1 MMNPHDLVRPHL
13 KGLPKTVHGG
23 QGWRHA
29 GIEDYSHNL
38 NPFGPPDIISMLI
51 SASGQIGH
59 YPDDDCAELK
69 DVMTKRFK
77 VEKENIIIGSGSS
90 GIIRMF
96 PNTFMEPG
104 DKAII
109 SRPSF
114 AEYSHQCRIVG
125 ANIVDNL
132 LLESDEFR
140 INYDSLSNLVSKGAK
155 AVYIC
160 NPNNPTGRVEPRE
173 KILSFVEFCE
183 RKNVLVFLDE
193 TLLELVPDY
202 EDISCVGYVNEYPN
216 LLVAGS
222 LTKSFAIPGIRIGFG
237 FGSKEIVEEMDK
249 VRMTW
254 NVGQMEQSVA
264 KILIRDHMDY
274 VHRAAEIMS
283 KESKWMYDKLKDI
296 GFPVTTPTDSYFFF
310 NSLRPLEVDAGTFV
324 ERMLSNGFMVRDCSS
339 FGKPFDWYVRFCV
352 KDHERNVRFVDAVD
366 ETLRSLRW

>member
-1 MMNPHDLVRPHL
+1 MNPQDLVRPQL

-23 QGWRHA
+23 QGWRLS

-51 SASGQIGH
+51 SASGEIGH
-59 YPDDDCAELK
+59 YPDDDCTELK
-69 DVMTKRFK
+69 KVIADRFK
-77 VEKENIIIGSGSS
+77 VETDNIIVGSGSS
-90 GIIRMF
+90 DIIRMF
-96 PNTFMEPG
+96 PNTFIEPK
-104 DKAII
+104 DKVIV

-114 AEYSHQCRIVG
+114 AEYSHQCKIAG
-125 ANIVDNL
+125 ANVIDNL

-140 INYDSLSNLVSKGAK
+140 INFDSLKHLVSKGVK

-160 NPNNPTGRVEPRE
+160 NPNNPTGRIETRE
-173 KILSFVEFCE
+173 NILAFVEYCAK
-183 RKNVLVFLDE
+183 KNVLVFLDE
-193 TLLELVPDY
+193 TLLELVPNY
-202 EDISCVGYVNEYPN
+202 RDITCSGFVNEYPN
-216 LLVAGS
+216 LLVACS

-237 FGSKEIVEEMDK
+237 FGSKEMIEEMNK

-254 NVGQMEQSVA
+254 NVGQIEQNIA

-274 VHRAAEIMS
+274 VHKAAETMS
-283 KESKWMYDKLKDI
+283 KEAVWMYDRLKDV

-310 NSLRPLEVDAGTFV
+310 NSLHPLEIDAETFV
-324 ERMLSNGFMVRDCSS
+324 DRMIDNKFLVRNCAS

-352 KDHERNVRFVDAVD
+352 KDHERNVRFIHAVD

>member
-23 QGWRHA
+23 QGWRLA

-59 YPDDDCAELK
+59 YPDDDCADLK
-69 DVMTKRFK
+69 DVMTKRFD

-90 GIIRMF
+90 DIIRMF
-96 PNTFMEPG
+96 PNTFIEPG
-104 DKAII
+104 DKVVI

-114 AEYSHQCRIVG
+114 AEYSHQCRITG
-125 ANIVDNL
+125 ANIIDNL

-140 INYDSLSNLVSKGAK
+140 INYDLLFNLVNKGVK

-160 NPNNPTGRVEPRE
+160 NPNNPTGRIEPRE
-173 KILSFVEFCE
+173 RILSLVEHCA

-193 TLLELVPDY
+193 TLLELVPNY
-202 EDISCVGYVNEYPN
+202 KDISCVKYVNEYSN

-237 FGSKEIVEEMDK
+237 FGSEEIIEEMNK

-254 NVGQMEQSVA
+254 NVGQIEQSVA

-274 VHRAAEIMS
+274 VHKAAEIMHS
-283 KESKWMYDKLKDI
+283 ESKWMYDKLKDI

-310 NSLRPLEVDAGTFV
+310 NSVRPLEVNGASFTD
-324 ERMLSNGFMVRDCSS
+324 RMKSYGFMVRDCAS

-352 KDHERNVRFVDAVD
+352 KDHDRNAKFVDAVD
-366 ETLRSLRW
+366 DVLRSLRW